1 LEDRRYLEQLNMLSD
16 KDYSSLFQWLES
28 ISSLKTFKARLSELK
43 QLYDHTEA
51 SIQKL
56 GKLVSYIDNN
66 KQKTEDGLTQLQA
79 AQDAF
84 ASFQASETKRLEAE
98 DRRLFEVESS
108 LISLKE
114 KQEARIREILDTTAK
129 HEADISKREKAVV
142 EAETNLKA
150 QFERVWADRADL
162 RTRLHLLRTAE
173 KELKEKQKA
182 CSVKS
187 ENSSAALGF

>member
-1 LEDRRYLEQLNMLSD
+1 MLSD
-16 KDYSSLFQWLES
+16 TDYSSLFQWLES
-28 ISSLKTFKARLSELK
+28 ISSLKAFKARLSELK
-43 QLYDHTEA
+43 SLYDHTEA

-56 GKLVSYIDNN
+56 SKLVSYIDNN
-66 KQKTEDGLTQLQA
+66 KQRTEDGLKDLQA